1 MYQRHMQVP
10 KTDKNQQDSNNSHV
24 IIVPHIEDDV
34 PLPKDAKDAMPQIS
48 VNEELNVRAKTIKE
62 ISDIKQEN
70 IEPSYSDVE
79 DAEELAKEMMQ
90 NPDLKPEFGIYPNE
104 TMAVLAGMVAQTNC
118 MLTKQLADYKLY
130 VLNNL
135 VKVVESTDNAKE
147 KIAAL
152 RSIGEIDGVDAFKK
166 KTEITHKHETMEE
179 VETELLKMLAELKQK
194 ALLKPKS
201 ETVDAEFTMHTK
213 ETTSGREETK
223 DN

>member
-1 MYQRHMQVP
+1 MQVP
-10 KTDKNQQDSNNSHV
+10 KTDKSQQDSSNSHV
-24 IIVPHIEDDV
+24 IIVPYIEDDV
-34 PLPKDAKDAMPQIS
+34 PIPKDSKDALPKMS

-90 NPDLKPEFGIYPNE
+90 NPDLKPEFDVYPNAM
-104 TMAVLAGMVAQTNC
+104 MAYLAGMVAQTNC

-135 VKVVESTDNAKE
+135 VQIVHDSESSQKE

-201 ETVDAEFTMHTK
+201 ETIDAEFTMNTK
-213 ETTSGREETK
+213 ETTSGREET
-223 DN
+223 

>member
-1 MYQRHMQVP
+1 MQQQNLN
-10 KTDKNQQDSNNSHV
+10 KNQKDSGNSHV

-34 PLPKDAKDAMPQIS
+34 PIPTDAKDAMPDMS
-48 VNEELNVRAKTIKE
+48 VNDELNMRAKTIKE

-79 DAEELAKEMMQ
+79 NAEELAKEMMQ

-104 TMAVLAGMVAQTNC
+104 TMAVLAGLVAQTNC

-135 VKVVESTDNAKE
+135 VKVVESTENAKE

-201 ETVDAEFTMHTK
+201 QTVDAEFTMSTK
-213 ETTSGREETK
+213 ETTSGREETQ
-223 DN
+223 DH

>member
-1 MYQRHMQVP
+1 M
-10 KTDKNQQDSNNSHV
+10 
-24 IIVPHIEDDV
+24 
-34 PLPKDAKDAMPQIS
+34 
-48 VNEELNVRAKTIKE
+48 RAKTIKE
-62 ISDIKQEN
+62 IADIKNEN
-70 IEPSYSDVE
+70 IEPGYSDVE

-179 VETELLKMLAELKQK
+179 VETELLAMLSELKQK
-194 ALLKPKS
+194 ALIKAKS
-201 ETVDAEFTMHTK
+201 EIIDAEII
-213 ETTSGREETK
+213 EDGTS
-223 DN
+223 

>member
-1 MYQRHMQVP
+1 MQVP
-10 KTDKNQQDSNNSHV
+10 KTDKSQQDSSNSHV
-24 IIVPHIEDDV
+24 IIVPYIEDDV
-34 PLPKDAKDAMPQIS
+34 PIPKDSKDALPKMS

-62 ISDIKQEN
+62 ISDIKGEN

-90 NPDLKPEFGIYPNE
+90 NPDLKPEFDVYPNAM
-104 TMAVLAGMVAQTNC
+104 MAYLAGMVAQTNC

-135 VKVVESTDNAKE
+135 VQIVHDSESSQKE

-179 VETELLKMLAELKQK
+179 VETELLAMLSELKQK

-201 ETVDAEFTMHTK
+201 ETIDAEFTMNTK
-213 ETTSGREETK
+213 ETTSGREET
-223 DN
+223 

>member
-1 MYQRHMQVP
+1 MQVP
-10 KTDKNQQDSNNSHV
+10 KTDKSQQDSSNSHV
-24 IIVPHIEDDV
+24 IIVPYIEDDV
-34 PLPKDAKDAMPQIS
+34 PIPKDSKDALPKMS

-62 ISDIKQEN
+62 ISDIKGEN

-90 NPDLKPEFGIYPNE
+90 NPDLKPEFDVYPNAM
-104 TMAVLAGMVAQTNC
+104 MAYLAGMVAQTNC

-135 VKVVESTDNAKE
+135 VQIVHDSESSQKE

-179 VETELLKMLAELKQK
+179 VETELLAMLSELKQK

-201 ETVDAEFTMHTK
+201 QTVDAEFTMNTK
-213 ETTSGREETK
+213 ETTSGREET
-223 DN
+223 

>member
-1 MYQRHMQVP
+1 VYQRHMQMP
-10 KTDKNQQDSNNSHV
+10 NTDKNQQDSGSSHV
-24 IIVPHIEDDV
+24 IIVPNIEDDV
-34 PLPKDAKDAMPQIS
+34 PLPKDSKDAMPDMS
-48 VNEELNVRAKTIKE
+48 VADELNMRAKTIKE
-62 ISDIKQEN
+62 IADIKNEN
-70 IEPSYSDVE
+70 IEPGYSDVE

-179 VETELLKMLAELKQK
+179 VETELLAMLSELKQK
-194 ALLKPKS
+194 ALIKAKS
-201 ETVDAEFTMHTK
+201 EIIDAEII
-213 ETTSGREETK
+213 EDGTSETK
-223 DN
+223 IHDH

>member
-1 MYQRHMQVP
+1 MQVP
-10 KTDKNQQDSNNSHV
+10 KTDKSQQDSSNSHV
-24 IIVPHIEDDV
+24 IIVPYIEDDV
-34 PLPKDAKDAMPQIS
+34 PIPKDSKDALPKMS

-62 ISDIKQEN
+62 ISDIKGEN

-90 NPDLKPEFGIYPNE
+90 NPDLKPEFDVYPNAM
-104 TMAVLAGMVAQTNC
+104 MAYLAGMVAQTNC

-135 VKVVESTDNAKE
+135 VQIVHDTESSQKE

-179 VETELLKMLAELKQK
+179 VETELLAMLSELKQK

-201 ETVDAEFTMHTK
+201 QTVDAEFTMNTK
-213 ETTSGREETK
+213 ETTSGREET
-223 DN
+223 

>member
-1 MYQRHMQVP
+1 MYQRHMQMP
-10 KTDKNQQDSNNSHV
+10 NTDKNQQDSGNSHV

-34 PLPKDAKDAMPQIS
+34 PLPKDSKDAMPDMS
-48 VNEELNVRAKTIKE
+48 VNEELNMRAKTIKE
-62 ISDIKQEN
+62 IADIKGEN
-70 IEPSYSDVE
+70 IEPGYSDVE

-179 VETELLKMLAELKQK
+179 VETELLAMLSELKQK
-194 ALLKPKS
+194 ALLKAKS
-201 ETVDAEFTMHTK
+201 EIIDAEIV
-213 ETTSGREETK
+213 EDGAS
-223 DN
+223 

>member
-1 MYQRHMQVP
+1 MQVP
-10 KTDKNQQDSNNSHV
+10 KTDKSQQDSSNSHV
-24 IIVPHIEDDV
+24 IIVPYIEDDV
-34 PLPKDAKDAMPQIS
+34 PIPKDSKDALPKMS

-62 ISDIKQEN
+62 ISDIKGEN

-90 NPDLKPEFGIYPNE
+90 NPDLKPEFDVYPNAM
-104 TMAVLAGMVAQTNC
+104 MAYLAGMVAQTNC

-135 VKVVESTDNAKE
+135 VQIVHDSESSQKE

-179 VETELLKMLAELKQK
+179 VENELLAMLSELKQK

-201 ETVDAEFTMHTK
+201 QTVDAEFTMNTK
-213 ETTSGREETK
+213 ETTSGREET
-223 DN
+223 

>member
-1 MYQRHMQVP
+1 MEVP
-10 KTDKNQQDSNNSHV
+10 KTDKNQQDNGNSHV

-34 PLPKDAKDAMPQIS
+34 PLPKDSKDAMPEMS
-48 VNEELNVRAKTIKE
+48 VADELNMRAKTIKE
-62 ISDIKQEN
+62 IADIKGEN

-90 NPDLKPEFGIYPNE
+90 NPDLKPEFDIYPNAM
-104 TMAVLAGMVAQTNC
+104 MAYLAGMVAQTNC

-135 VKVVESTDNAKE
+135 VQIVHDTESNQKE

-179 VETELLKMLAELKQK
+179 VETELLAMLSELKQK
-194 ALLKPKS
+194 ALVKGKS
-201 ETVDAEFTMHTK
+201 QTVDAEFTMSKK
-213 ETTSGREETK
+213 EPVSGREETK

>member
-1 MYQRHMQVP
+1 MQMP
-10 KTDKNQQDSNNSHV
+10 NTDKNQQDSGNSHV
-24 IIVPHIEDDV
+24 IIVPYIEDDV
-34 PLPKDAKDAMPQIS
+34 PLPKDSKDAMPDMS
-48 VNEELNVRAKTIKE
+48 VADELNMRAKTIKE
-62 ISDIKQEN
+62 IVDIKNEN
-70 IEPSYSDVE
+70 IEPGYSDVE

-179 VETELLKMLAELKQK
+179 VETELLAMLSELKQK
-194 ALLKPKS
+194 ALIKAKS
-201 ETVDAEFTMHTK
+201 EIIDAEII
-213 ETTSGREETK
+213 EDGTSETK
-223 DN
+223 IHDH

>member
-1 MYQRHMQVP
+1 MQMP
-10 KTDKNQQDSNNSHV
+10 NTDKNQQDNGNSHV

-34 PLPKDAKDAMPQIS
+34 PLPKDSKDAMPDMS
-48 VNEELNVRAKTIKE
+48 VNEELNMRAKTIKE
-62 ISDIKQEN
+62 IADIKGEN
-70 IEPSYSDVE
+70 IEPGYSDVE

-179 VETELLKMLAELKQK
+179 VETELLAMLSELKQK
-194 ALLKPKS
+194 ALVKGKS
-201 ETVDAEFTMHTK
+201 QTVDAEYTMSEK
-213 ETTSGREETK
+213 DDRSETK
-223 DN
+223 TEDH

>member
-1 MYQRHMQVP
+1 MQVP
-10 KTDKNQQDSNNSHV
+10 KTDKSQQDSSNSHV
-24 IIVPHIEDDV
+24 IIVPYIEDDV
-34 PLPKDAKDAMPQIS
+34 PIPKDSKDALPKMS

-62 ISDIKQEN
+62 ISDIKGEN

-90 NPDLKPEFGIYPNE
+90 NPDLKPEFDVYPNAM
-104 TMAVLAGMVAQTNC
+104 MAYLAGMVAQTNC

-135 VKVVESTDNAKE
+135 VQIVHDTESSQKE

-179 VETELLKMLAELKQK
+179 VETELLAMLSELKQK

-201 ETVDAEFTMHTK
+201 ETIDAEFTMNTK
-213 ETTSGREETK
+213 ETTSGREET
-223 DN
+223 

>member
-1 MYQRHMQVP
+1 VYQRHMQMP
-10 KTDKNQQDSNNSHV
+10 NTDKNQQDSGSSHV
-24 IIVPHIEDDV
+24 IIVPNIEDDV
-34 PLPKDAKDAMPQIS
+34 PLPKDSKDAMPDMS
-48 VNEELNVRAKTIKE
+48 VADELNMRAKTIKE
-62 ISDIKQEN
+62 IADIKNEN
-70 IEPSYSDVE
+70 IEPGYSDVE

-179 VETELLKMLAELKQK
+179 VETELLAMLSELKQK
-194 ALLKPKS
+194 ALIKAKS
-201 ETVDAEFTMHTK
+201 ETIDAEIIEDKTD
-213 ETTSGREETK
+213 E
-223 DN
+223 

>member
-1 MYQRHMQVP
+1 MQQQNIN
-10 KTDKNQQDSNNSHV
+10 KNQKDSGNSHV
-24 IIVPHIEDDV
+24 IIVPLIEDDV
-34 PLPKDAKDAMPQIS
+34 PLPKDAKDAMPDMS
-48 VNEELNVRAKTIKE
+48 VNDELNMRAKTIKE

-70 IEPSYSDVE
+70 IEPGYSDVE
-79 DAEELAKEMMQ
+79 GAEALAKEMMQ
-90 NPDLKPEFGIYPNE
+90 NPDLKPDFGIYPNE
-104 TMAVLAGMVAQTNC
+104 TMAVLAGLVAQTNC

-135 VKVVESTDNAKE
+135 VKVVESTENAKE

-179 VETELLKMLAELKQK
+179 VETELLKMLGELKEK

-201 ETVDAEFTMHTK
+201 QTVDAEFTMSTK
-213 ETTSGREETK
+213 ETTSGREETQ
-223 DN
+223 DH

>member
-1 MYQRHMQVP
+1 VYQRHMQMP
-10 KTDKNQQDSNNSHV
+10 NTDKNQQDSGSSHV
-24 IIVPHIEDDV
+24 IIVPNIEDDV
-34 PLPKDAKDAMPQIS
+34 PLPKDSKDAMPDMS
-48 VNEELNVRAKTIKE
+48 VADELNMRAKTIKE
-62 ISDIKQEN
+62 IADIKNEN
-70 IEPSYSDVE
+70 IEPGYSDVE

-179 VETELLKMLAELKQK
+179 VETELLAMLSELKQK
-194 ALLKPKS
+194 ALIKAKS
-201 ETVDAEFTMHTK
+201 EIIDAEIV
-213 ETTSGREETK
+213 EDGAS
-223 DN
+223 

>member
-1 MYQRHMQVP
+1 MQMP
-10 KTDKNQQDSNNSHV
+10 NTDKNQQDNGNSHV

-34 PLPKDAKDAMPQIS
+34 PLPKDSKDAMPDMS
-48 VNEELNVRAKTIKE
+48 VNEELNMRAKTIKE
-62 ISDIKQEN
+62 IADIKGEN
-70 IEPSYSDVE
+70 IEPGYSDVE

-179 VETELLKMLAELKQK
+179 VETELLAMLSELKQK
-194 ALLKPKS
+194 ALLKAKS
-201 ETVDAEFTMHTK
+201 EIIDAEII
-213 ETTSGREETK
+213 EDGAS
-223 DN
+223 

>member
-1 MYQRHMQVP
+1 MQVP
-10 KTDKNQQDSNNSHV
+10 KTDKNQQDNGNFHV
-24 IIVPHIEDDV
+24 IIVPYIEDGV
-34 PLPKDAKDAMPQIS
+34 PLPKDSKDAMPDMS
-48 VNEELNVRAKTIKE
+48 VADELNMRAKTIKE
-62 ISDIKQEN
+62 IADIKEEN

-79 DAEELAKEMMQ
+79 NAEELAKEMMQ
-90 NPDLKPEFGIYPNE
+90 NPDLKPEFDIYPNAM
-104 TMAVLAGMVAQTNC
+104 MAYLAGMVAQTNC

-135 VKVVESTDNAKE
+135 VEIVHNTESNQKE

-179 VETELLKMLAELKQK
+179 VETELLAMLSELKQK
-194 ALLKPKS
+194 ALVKS
-201 ETVDAEFTMHTK
+201 KSQTIDAEFTMSHK
-213 ETTSGREETK
+213 EPVSGREKTK

>member
-1 MYQRHMQVP
+1 MQVP
-10 KTDKNQQDSNNSHV
+10 KTDKSQQDSSNSHI

-34 PLPKDAKDAMPQIS
+34 PLPKDSKDAMPQMS
-48 VNEELNVRAKTIKE
+48 VNDELNMRAKTIKE

-179 VETELLKMLAELKQK
+179 VESELLAMLSELKQK

-201 ETVDAEFTMHTK
+201 ETIDAEYTMHNK
-213 ETTSGREETK
+213 ETTSGRKET
-223 DN
+223 

>member
-1 MYQRHMQVP
+1 MQVP

-24 IIVPHIEDDV
+24 IIVPYIEDDV
-34 PLPKDAKDAMPQIS
+34 PLPKDAKDAMPKIS
-48 VNEELNVRAKTIKE
+48 VNEELNMRAKTIKE

-104 TMAVLAGMVAQTNC
+104 TMAVLAGLVAQTNC

-135 VKVVESTDNAKE
+135 VKVVESTENAKE

-201 ETVDAEFTMHTK
+201 ETIDAEYTMSTK
-213 ETTSGREETK
+213 ETTSGREET
-223 DN
+223 

>member
-1 MYQRHMQVP
+1 MQLP
-10 KTDKNQQDSNNSHV
+10 NTHKNQQDNGNSHV
-24 IIVPHIEDDV
+24 IIVPNIENDV
-34 PLPKDAKDAMPQIS
+34 PLPKDAKDAMPEMT
-48 VNEELNVRAKTIKE
+48 VADELNMRAKTIKE
-62 ISDIKQEN
+62 ISDIKDES
-70 IEPSYSDVE
+70 IEPGYSDVE

-104 TMAVLAGMVAQTNC
+104 TMAVLAGLVAQTNC

-166 KTEITHKHETMEE
+166 KTEVTHKVETMEE
-179 VETELLKMLAELKQK
+179 VETELLKMLSELKQK

-201 ETVDAEFTMHTK
+201 ETIDAEYTMSEK
-213 ETTSGREETK
+213 DDRSETQIH
-223 DN
+223 DH

>member
-1 MYQRHMQVP
+1 MQMP
-10 KTDKNQQDSNNSHV
+10 NTDKNQQDSGSSHV
-24 IIVPHIEDDV
+24 IIVPNIEDDV
-34 PLPKDAKDAMPQIS
+34 PLPKDSKDAMPDMS
-48 VNEELNVRAKTIKE
+48 VNEELNMRAKTIKE
-62 ISDIKQEN
+62 IADIKGEN
-70 IEPSYSDVE
+70 IEPGYSDVE

-179 VETELLKMLAELKQK
+179 VETELLAMLSELKQK
-194 ALLKPKS
+194 ALIKAKS
-201 ETVDAEFTMHTK
+201 EIIDAEII
-213 ETTSGREETK
+213 EDGAS
-223 DN
+223 

>member
-1 MYQRHMQVP
+1 MYQRHMQMP
-10 KTDKNQQDSNNSHV
+10 NTDKNQQDSGNSHV

-34 PLPKDAKDAMPQIS
+34 PLPKDSKDAMPDMSI
-48 VNEELNVRAKTIKE
+48 NEELNMRAKTIKE
-62 ISDIKQEN
+62 IADIKGEN
-70 IEPSYSDVE
+70 IEPGYSDVE

-179 VETELLKMLAELKQK
+179 VETELLAMLSELKQK
-194 ALLKPKS
+194 ALIKAKS
-201 ETVDAEFTMHTK
+201 EIIDAEII
-213 ETTSGREETK
+213 EDGAS
-223 DN
+223 

>member
-1 MYQRHMQVP
+1 MQVP
-10 KTDKNQQDSNNSHV
+10 KTDKSQQDSSNSHV
-24 IIVPHIEDDV
+24 IIVPYIEDDV
-34 PLPKDAKDAMPQIS
+34 PIPKDSKDALPKMS

-62 ISDIKQEN
+62 ISDIKGEN

-90 NPDLKPEFGIYPNE
+90 NPDLKPEFDVYPNAM
-104 TMAVLAGMVAQTNC
+104 MAYLAGMVAQTNC

-135 VKVVESTDNAKE
+135 VQIVHDSESSQKE

-201 ETVDAEFTMHTK
+201 ETIDAEFTMNTK
-213 ETTSGREETK
+213 ETTSGREET
-223 DN
+223 

>member
-1 MYQRHMQVP
+1 MEVP
-10 KTDKNQQDSNNSHV
+10 KTDKNQQDNGSSHV

-34 PLPKDAKDAMPQIS
+34 PLPKDSKDAMPDMS
-48 VNEELNVRAKTIKE
+48 VADELNMRAKTIKE
-62 ISDIKQEN
+62 IADIKEEN

-90 NPDLKPEFGIYPNE
+90 NPDLKPEFDIYPNAM
-104 TMAVLAGMVAQTNC
+104 MAYLAGMVAQTNC

-135 VKVVESTDNAKE
+135 VQIVHDTESNQKE

-166 KTEITHKHETMEE
+166 KTEITHKHETM
-179 VETELLKMLAELKQK
+179 
-194 ALLKPKS
+194 
-201 ETVDAEFTMHTK
+201 
-213 ETTSGREETK
+213 
-223 DN
+223 

>member
-1 MYQRHMQVP
+1 MQQQNLN
-10 KTDKNQQDSNNSHV
+10 KNQKDSGNSHV

-34 PLPKDAKDAMPQIS
+34 PIPTDAKDAMPNMS
-48 VNEELNVRAKTIKE
+48 VNDELNMRAKTIKE

-70 IEPSYSDVE
+70 IEPSYSDVK

-104 TMAVLAGMVAQTNC
+104 TMAVLAGLVAQTNC

-135 VKVVESTDNAKE
+135 VKVVESTENAKE

-201 ETVDAEFTMHTK
+201 QTVDAEFTMSTK
-213 ETTSGREETK
+213 ETTSGREETQ
-223 DN
+223 DH

>member
-1 MYQRHMQVP
+1 MQQQNLN
-10 KTDKNQQDSNNSHV
+10 KNQKDSGNSHV

-34 PLPKDAKDAMPQIS
+34 PIPTDAKDAMPDMS
-48 VNEELNVRAKTIKE
+48 VNDELNMRAKTIKE

-104 TMAVLAGMVAQTNC
+104 TMAVLAGLVAQTNC

-135 VKVVESTDNAKE
+135 VKVVESTENAKE

-201 ETVDAEFTMHTK
+201 QTVDAEFTMSTK
-213 ETTSGREETK
+213 ETTSGREETQ
-223 DN
+223 DH

>member
-1 MYQRHMQVP
+1 MQMP
-10 KTDKNQQDSNNSHV
+10 NTDKNQQDSGSSHV
-24 IIVPHIEDDV
+24 IIVPNIEDDV
-34 PLPKDAKDAMPQIS
+34 PLPKDSKDAMPDMS
-48 VNEELNVRAKTIKE
+48 VADELNMRAKTIKE
-62 ISDIKQEN
+62 IADIKNEN
-70 IEPSYSDVE
+70 IEPGYSDVE

-179 VETELLKMLAELKQK
+179 VETELLAMLSELKQK
-194 ALLKPKS
+194 ALIKAKS
-201 ETVDAEFTMHTK
+201 EIIDAEIIEDKTD
-213 ETTSGREETK
+213 E
-223 DN
+223 

>member
-1 MYQRHMQVP
+1 MQMP
-10 KTDKNQQDSNNSHV
+10 NTDKNQQDNGNSHV

-34 PLPKDAKDAMPQIS
+34 PLPKDSKDAMPEMS
-48 VNEELNVRAKTIKE
+48 VADELNMRAKTIKE
-62 ISDIKQEN
+62 VADIKGEN

-179 VETELLKMLAELKQK
+179 VETELLAMLSELKQK
-194 ALLKPKS
+194 ALIKAKS
-201 ETVDAEFTMHTK
+201 EIIDAEII
-213 ETTSGREETK
+213 EDGTSETK
-223 DN
+223 IHDH